1 MKIIEYTDA
10 YLEDMKDLLVELEEY
25 ILKIDK
31 DNLDRIHPEY
41 REKMLLLD
49 LNTIKENQSKA
60 YLAVQNNKAIG
71 LIMGFVRKYDE
82 YDYVDYKCPK
92 AGVISELIVRK
103 DSRTKGVGKMLMDKI
118 EKYFKSIE
126 CEYVFVDCFAY
137 NEKGRLFYEK
147 MGYHP
152 RMITNIKK
160 LNS

>member
-49 LNTIKENQSKA
+49 LNTIKENNGKA
-60 YLAVQNNKAIG
+60 YLAVQNNKTIG

-82 YDYVDYKCPK
+82 YDYLDYKCPK
-92 AGVISELIVRK
+92 AGVISELIVKK

-126 CEYVFVDCFAY
+126 CEYVFVDCFVY

-147 MGYHP
+147 MGYHS

-160 LNS
+160 LN

>member
-49 LNTIKENQSKA
+49 LNTIKENNGKA
-60 YLAVQNNKAIG
+60 YLAVQNNKTIG

-82 YDYVDYKCPK
+82 YDYLDYKCPK
-92 AGVISELIVRK
+92 AGVISELIVKK

-147 MGYHP
+147 MGYHS

>member
-10 YLEDMKDLLVELEEY
+10 YLEDMKDLLVEIEEY

-49 LNTIKENQSKA
+49 LNTIKENNGKA

-82 YDYVDYKCPK
+82 YDYLDYKCPK
-92 AGVISELIVRK
+92 AGIISELIVRK
-103 DSRTKGVGKMLMDKI
+103 DGRTKGAGKMLMDKI
-118 EKYFKSIE
+118 EKYFKSIG

-137 NEKGRLFYEK
+137 NEKGHLFYEK

-160 LNS
+160 IA